1 MYCLMQGE
9 AIFTVGSNF
18 IVMDRILLERIKET
32 RPGLFKPF
40 ALHVLMHDYIH
51 SPGYLDEQLVR

>member
-1 MYCLMQGE
+1 MQGE